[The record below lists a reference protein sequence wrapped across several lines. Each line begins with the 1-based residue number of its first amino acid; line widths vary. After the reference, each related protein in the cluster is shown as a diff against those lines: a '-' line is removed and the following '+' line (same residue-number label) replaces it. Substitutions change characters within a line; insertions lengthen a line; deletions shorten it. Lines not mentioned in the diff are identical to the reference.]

1 MRLTKRQLKRIIRE
15 EYSRLKRR
23 GLIRESEERT
33 YEQEEQDEFLSEQIA
48 QYEGEISQAIMDCA
62 MMGYDEQESNPD
74 SNSPESAL
82 ANAMAFHGK
91 SSSGDEEILT
101 LAYNCGPFKEVID
114 MMGDEQRSMF
124 AGQTAPRHLVFDL
137 LVDYGIVEQLCMD
150 FQSVVYGE

>member
-15 EYSRLKRR
+15 EYTRLKRR
-23 GLIRESEERT
+23 GLIRESEEMT

-62 MMGYDEQESNPD
+62 MIGYDEQESNPD

-91 SSSGDEEILT
+91 SSSGDQEILT

-114 MMGDEQRSMF
+114 MMGEEQRSMF
-124 AGQTAPRHLVFDL
+124 AGQSAPRHLVFDL